1 MTQHPTGIPSLF
13 DDGKIGS
20 GLPKSEQQNKLQV
33 TNLID
38 LLHDGFY
45 LVFLIR
51 NRYIPSNPTEFREKI
66 LELLNRF
73 EQQAKRLQFTADD
86 IHDAKYAFCA
96 LIDETIATQQDA
108 AYFNLQNS
116 WLISPLQLSLFGSQL
131 AGYRFFEILE
141 QIRSKGKERL
151 ASLEVFHYCLLLGFQ
166 GKYRLESIESLNH
179 LVARVGDE
187 IDYLKGKKAAF
198 SPFAAIPDQ
207 IKHIIHH
214 ELPFFWILIFLLL
227 FALLT
232 FAGLKYLLSTQNETA
247 LMPYQNVISA
257 PAEEA
262 HITIYLP

>member
-232 FAGLKYLLSTQNETA
+232 FAGLKYLLSTKNETA

-262 HITIYLP
+262 HITIHLP

>member
-232 FAGLKYLLSTQNETA
+232 FAGLNYLLSTQNETA

-262 HITIYLP
+262 HITIHLP

>member
-108 AYFNLQNS
+108 TYFNLQNS

-262 HITIYLP
+262 HITIHLP